1 MFEEKKLTEEDQER
15 VNSYLKSGF
24 NSVERSPFRPLRLLV
39 LVWVVVAILGFVSWY
54 IGKQAGYL

>member
-1 MFEEKKLTEEDQER
+1 MFDDMILTEEDQER
-15 VNSYLKSGF
+15 VNSYLTSGF

>member
-15 VNSYLKSGF
+15 VNSYLTSGF
-24 NSVERSPFRPLRLLV
+24 NSVESSPFRPLRLLV

>member
-15 VNSYLKSGF
+15 VHSYLTSGF